1 MIMRSHRF
9 GFGSMSGRA
18 ILALLGALLL
28 AVPAGARAVTDA
40 PGQKGT
46 PAVSAAAAPSSP
58 IHQEVLDNG
67 LRILLQED
75 HSKPLVGVCLF
86 VNGGSRTE
94 TPTLSGLSHYYE
106 HLIFRGGSTKQKE
119 LEFRREMQRL
129 GEESGGYTT
138 NDYTCYGF
146 TTPTAQIDEG
156 LWRAVDAWMNVKI
169 TETKVARERQVV
181 MEEFNQGED
190 RPDYKVYYQIERLMF
205 RDHPYKRDTIGLKD
219 AIQKSTLATFR
230 TFYAER
236 YVPNQM
242 ILAVVGD
249 FDTKAMSAKLKK
261 AFAPYKRGK
270 DDFELGLTEAPQA
283 EFRMGVESMKTPS
296 TWTYVGFHVPPYS
309 DPDAPALT
317 VLASLLGKG
326 TSSRL
331 YRALKDKENLVTSI
345 DADFEIRRD
354 PGMFLIGGQMPP
366 ENEARVFG
374 IVRDELHRLA
384 TEPVPAAELSRVKS
398 SLLYSY
404 AFDAQTLFDR
414 AERLALF
421 ELMSDVSVEAA
432 WPRLLES
439 VTAADLQRVAQRY
452 FAADLASY
460 SVIRPDGTT
469 GPSQRDIEGMLDP
482 WRAGWPALASAR
494 AGSGVGKVR
503 RETLSSGVTLLLQ
516 EDHAT
521 PVVAVTAI
529 GLGGQWIEPEGLAGV
544 SNMAA
549 VLLRRGAGSLS
560 AQAISERTDA
570 LGMRLA
576 TAGTPDYAS
585 ITWQAPAANFDKS
598 WEIFRDV
605 ATKPTFPATEVA
617 KVREDLIRQAQSIG
631 DRPFELTNLKFA
643 EALYKNSPYRKPLL
657 GDETTIPKIRTA
669 DLRKAYQTM
678 FSGSNLVISVVGD
691 FDADHALELARRGF
705 GSLKKGTPVVVGEIR
720 DEPAKEKRPI
730 FIDKDQEQVTYN
742 TGWLTCSVRDPDY
755 VPLRAAVALMG
766 DKVFFKYVYEKGV
779 AYRSWFYMQDRMG
792 QSSAQN
798 EMGVTPANF
807 DMASGGVLGDIKE
820 MFGGPIPAT
829 EVKKSVD
836 KLLSRWYLGA
846 QRSDQI
852 AARLAYFEAAG
863 LGYEFTE
870 RYPDMV
876 RKVTPSQVL
885 GVAKKYFDPNT
896 YTRVAVGKEPG
907 KGATSAA
914 PGR

>member
-1 MIMRSHRF
+1 MRSHRF
-9 GFGSMSGRA
+9 GFGSIAGRGM
-18 ILALLGALLL
+18 IALLGALVLFAPSGAP
-28 AVPAGARAVTDA
+28 AVTVHAPAESAASTDVAARA
-40 PGQKGT
+40 P
-46 PAVSAAAAPSSP
+46 AAPV
-58 IHQEVLDNG
+58 HQELLDNG
-67 LRILLQED
+67 LRLILQED

-119 LEFRREMQRL
+119 LAFRREMQRL

-146 TTPTAQIDEG
+146 TAPTSNLDEAV
-156 LWRAVDAWMNVKI
+156 WRSVDAWMNLKL
-169 TETKVARERQVV
+169 TEEKVARERQVV

-219 AIQKSTLATFR
+219 AIQNSTLATFR

-242 ILAVVGD
+242 VLAVVGD
-249 FDTKAMSAKLKK
+249 FDAKEMTAKLEK

-354 PGMFLIGGQMPP
+354 PGMFLIGAQMPP

-374 IVRDELHRLA
+374 IVRDELRRMA
-384 TEPVPAAELSRVKS
+384 MEPVPAAELSRVKA
-398 SLLYSY
+398 SLLYQY

-421 ELMSDVSVEAA
+421 ELMADASMEAA
-432 WPRLLES
+432 WPKLLES
-439 VTAADLQRVAQRY
+439 VTAADLRRVAQRY

-460 SVIRPDGTT
+460 SVIRPEGVT
-469 GPSQRDIEGMLDP
+469 GPAQQEVEAMLDP

-494 AGSGVGKVR
+494 AGAEVGDVR
-503 RETLSSGVTLLLQ
+503 RETLPNGVTLLLQ

-521 PVVAVTAI
+521 PVVAVSAVAR
-529 GLGGQWIEPEGLAGV
+529 GGQWIEPEGLAGV

-549 VLLRRGAGSLS
+549 VLLRRGAGSMS
-560 AQAISERTDA
+560 APQISERTDA
-570 LGMRLA
+570 LGMRLS
-576 TAGTPDYAS
+576 TVGTPDYAS
-585 ITWQAPAANFDKS
+585 ISWQAPAANFDKA

-605 ATKPTFPATEVA
+605 ATRPTFPASEVA
-617 KVREDLIRQAQSIG
+617 KVREDLIRQAKSIG

-643 EALYKNSPYRKPLL
+643 EALYKNSPYRNPLL
-657 GDETTIPKIRTA
+657 GDETSIPKIQAA

-678 FSGSNLVISVVGD
+678 FQGSNLVISVAGD

-705 GSLKKGTPVVVGEIR
+705 GSLKKGTPVTVGGVR
-720 DEPAKEKRPI
+720 DEPAKEKRPL
-730 FIDKDQEQVTYN
+730 FVDKDQEQVTYN

-755 VPLRAAVALMG
+755 VPLRTAVALMG

-807 DMASGGVLGDIKE
+807 DMASNGVLGDIKQV
-820 MFGGPIPAT
+820 FGGPIPAD
-829 EVKKSVD
+829 EMKKSVD

-870 RYPDMV
+870 RYPEMV
-876 RKVTPSQVL
+876 RQVTPQQVL
-885 GVAKKYFDPNT
+885 AAAKKYFDPNT

-914 PGR
+914 PER

>member
-1 MIMRSHRF
+1 MRTHRF
-9 GFGSMSGRA
+9 GFESTPGRVV
-18 ILALLGALLL
+18 LALLGALLL
-28 AVPAGARAVTDA
+28 VVPAGARAIPTDA
-40 PGQKGT
+40 PAKSAA
-46 PAVSAAAAPSSP
+46 PAVSAAPAPAADV
-58 IHQEVLDNG
+58 HQVMLDNG
-67 LRILLQED
+67 LRLLLQED

-106 HLIFRGGSTKQKE
+106 HLIFRGGSTEQKE

-146 TTPTAQIDEG
+146 TSPTSNLDEA
-156 LWRAVDAWMNVKI
+156 LRRSVDAWMNLKL
-169 TETKVARERQVV
+169 TEEKVARERQVV
-181 MEEFNQGED
+181 MEEYNQGED

-219 AIQKSTLATFR
+219 AILHSSLATFR

-242 ILAVVGD
+242 VLAVVGD
-249 FDTKAMSAKLKK
+249 FDTKDMTSKLQK
-261 AFAPYKRGK
+261 AFGSYKRGK

-296 TWTYVGFHVPPYS
+296 TWTHLGFHMPSYS
-309 DPDAPALT
+309 HPDAPALT
-317 VLASLLGKG
+317 VLASILGKG

-345 DADFEIRRD
+345 DADFETRRD
-354 PGMFLIGGQMPP
+354 PGMFLVSAQMPP

-374 IVRDELHRLA
+374 IVRDELQRLA

-432 WPRLLES
+432 WPKLLES
-439 VTAADLQRVAQRY
+439 VTAQDLQRIARQY

-460 SVIRPDGTT
+460 SVIRPEGTT
-469 GPSQRDIEGMLDP
+469 GPSQQEIETMLDP
-482 WRAGWPALASAR
+482 WRAAWPALASAR
-494 AGSGVGKVR
+494 TGSGVGKVR
-503 RETLSSGVTLLLQ
+503 REVLPNGVTLLLQ

-521 PVVAVTAI
+521 PVVAVSAV
-529 GLGGQWIEPEGLAGV
+529 GRGGQWIEPEGLAGV

-549 VLLRRGAGSLS
+549 LLLRRGAGAMN
-560 AQAISERTDA
+560 AQQISERTDA
-570 LGMRLA
+570 IGMRLA
-576 TAGTPDYAS
+576 SAGGADFATVA
-585 ITWQAPAANFDKS
+585 WQAPASNFDKA

-605 ATKPTFPATEVA
+605 ATKPTFPTAEVA
-617 KVREDLIRQAQSIG
+617 KVREDLIRQAKSIG
-631 DRPFELTNLKFA
+631 DRPFELTNLKFND
-643 EALYKNSPYRKPLL
+643 ALYKSSPYRNPLQ
-657 GDETTIPKIRTA
+657 GDETSIPKIQAA
-669 DLRKAYQTM
+669 DLKKAYQTM

-691 FDADHALELARRGF
+691 FNADHALALARSGF
-705 GSLKKGTPVVVGEIR
+705 GSMKKGTPVTVGEVR

-730 FIDKDQEQVTYN
+730 FVDKEQEQITYN

-779 AYRSWFYMQDRMG
+779 AYRSWFYMNDKMG

-798 EMGVTPANF
+798 EMGVTPSNF
-807 DMASGGVLGDIKE
+807 DMASNGVLGDIKQT
-820 MFGGPIPAT
+820 FGAAIPAAD
-829 EVKKSVD
+829 VKKSVD

-852 AARLAYFEAAG
+852 AARLSFFESSG

-870 RYPDMV
+870 RYPEMV
-876 RKVTPSQVL
+876 RKVTPDQVL
-885 GVAKKYFDPNT
+885 SVAKKYFDPNT
-896 YTRVAVGKEPG
+896 YTRVSVGKEPG
-907 KGATSAA
+907 KGSTSSA

>member
-1 MIMRSHRF
+1 MRSHRF
-9 GFGSMSGRA
+9 GFESMAGRGLIA
-18 ILALLGALLL
+18 FLAALLL
-28 AVPAGARAVTDA
+28 VVPAGVSAGTA
-40 PGQKGT
+40 PA
-46 PAVSAAAAPSSP
+46 PAKNAKAAAAETPAP
-58 IHQEVLDNG
+58 AAPVHQEVLDNG
-67 LRILLQED
+67 LRLLLQED

-94 TPTLSGLSHYYE
+94 SPTLSGLSHYYE
-106 HLIFRGGSTKQKE
+106 HLIFRGGSTQQKE

-146 TTPTAQIDEG
+146 TTPTSNLKEAFT
-156 LWRAVDAWMNVKI
+156 RSVDAWMNLKL
-169 TETKVARERQVV
+169 TQEKVARERQVV

-219 AIQKSTLATFR
+219 AIQNSTLATFR

-242 ILAVVGD
+242 VLAVVGD
-249 FDTKAMSAKLKK
+249 FQTKKMVADLKK

-270 DDFELGLTEAPQA
+270 DDFELGQTEAPQA

-296 TWTYVGFHVPPYS
+296 TWTYVGFHMPPYS

-374 IVRDELHRLA
+374 IIRDELKRVA
-384 TEPVPAAELSRVKS
+384 MEPIPAAELSRVKS
-398 SLLYSY
+398 SLLYQY

-421 ELMSDVSVEAA
+421 ELMADVSMEPA
-432 WPRLLES
+432 WPKLLES
-439 VTAADLQRVAQRY
+439 VTAEDLQRVARQY

-469 GPSQRDIEGMLDP
+469 GPSQQEIESMLDP
-482 WRAGWPALASAR
+482 WRAGWPVLASTGGG
-494 AGSGVGKVR
+494 AGLGKVR
-503 RETLSSGVTLLLQ
+503 REVLSNGVTLLLQ
-516 EDHAT
+516 EDHAI
-521 PVVAVTAI
+521 PVVSVNAVAR
-529 GLGGQWIEPEGLAGV
+529 GGQWIEPEGLAGV

-549 VLLRRGAGSLS
+549 VLLRRGAGSMS
-560 AQAISERTDA
+560 AQQISERTDA
-570 LGMRLA
+570 LGMRLV
-576 TAGTPDYAS
+576 TSGTPDFAN
-585 ITWQAPAANFDKS
+585 IAWQAPAENFDKA

-605 ATKPTFPATEVA
+605 ATRPTFPSAEVA
-617 KVREDLIRQAQSIG
+617 KVREDLIRQAKSIG

-643 EALYKNSPYRKPLL
+643 EALYKSSPYRKPLN
-657 GDETTIPKIRTA
+657 GDETSIPKIQAA
-669 DLRKAYQTM
+669 DLKKAYQTM
-678 FSGSNLVISVVGD
+678 FAGSNLVISVVGD
-691 FDADHALELARRGF
+691 FDADRTLEMARRGF
-705 GSLKKGTPVVVGEIR
+705 GSLKKGTPVTVGEVR
-720 DEPAKEKRPI
+720 DDPAKEKRPM
-730 FIDKDQEQVTYN
+730 FVNKDQEQVTYN

-807 DMASGGVLGDIKE
+807 DMASGGVLADIKQT
-820 MFGGPIPAT
+820 FTLPIPAS
-829 EVKKSVD
+829 VMKKSVD

-846 QRSDQI
+846 QRSDQV
-852 AARLAYFEAAG
+852 AGRLAYFEASG
-863 LGYEFTE
+863 LGYEYTE

-876 RKVTPSQVL
+876 RQVTPDQVL
-885 GVAKKYFDPNT
+885 AAAKKYFNPNT

-907 KGATSAA
+907 KGATTAA